1 MVNLYQILNLSYLAS
16 EGEIRSALLGK
27 KEFLDR
33 ETIDAVN
40 KWLLVETV
48 RPRYDAALRRR
59 FPEFFRLPEIRTP
72 QPPELWN
79 PQTAAV
85 LSLVLS
91 PAFGAWIHAENWRIL
106 GNEKRAQQNICML
119 WATAVCVVTNVLL
132 VLFGYID
139 LPFWL
144 VLWVVWFVWL
154 GWRQIV
160 FVRTAVGGY
169 LPKGWMRPVA
179 WVFVMFAGIVLILC
193 IGFILGGLIPVGAA

>member
-1 MVNLYQILNLSYLAS
+1 MVNLYQILNLSYSAS

-48 RPRYDAALRRR
+48 RPHYDAALRRR
-59 FPEFFRLPEIRTP
+59 FPEFLRLPEIRTP
-72 QPPELWN
+72 QLPELWN

-144 VLWVVWFVWL
+144 VLWAVWFVWL

-169 LPKGWMRPVA
+169 LPKDWMRPVA

>member
-1 MVNLYQILNLSYLAS
+1 MVNLYQILNLSYSAS

-27 KEFLDR
+27 KEFLNR

-59 FPEFFRLPEIRTP
+59 FPEFFR
-72 QPPELWN
+72 
-79 PQTAAV
+79 
-85 LSLVLS
+85 
-91 PAFGAWIHAENWRIL
+91 
-106 GNEKRAQQNICML
+106 
-119 WATAVCVVTNVLL
+119 
-132 VLFGYID
+132 
-139 LPFWL
+139 PFWL
-144 VLWVVWFVWL
+144 VLWAVWFVWL

-160 FVRTAVGGY
+160 FVRTTVGGY
-169 LPKGWMRPVA
+169 LPKGWMQPVA

>member
-1 MVNLYQILNLSYLAS
+1 MVNLYQILNLPYSAS

-106 GNEKRAQQNICML
+106 GNEKRAQQNI
-119 WATAVCVVTNVLL
+119 
-132 VLFGYID
+132 
-139 LPFWL
+139 
-144 VLWVVWFVWL
+144 
-154 GWRQIV
+154 
-160 FVRTAVGGY
+160 
-169 LPKGWMRPVA
+169 
-179 WVFVMFAGIVLILC
+179 
-193 IGFILGGLIPVGAA
+193 

>member
-59 FPEFFRLPEIRTP
+59 FPEFFRLPEIRIP
-72 QPPELWN
+72 QPPEVGN

-85 LSLVLS
+85 LSLALS

-132 VLFGYID
+132 VLFGYIY

-144 VLWVVWFVWL
+144 VLWAVWFVWL

>member
-59 FPEFFRLPEIRTP
+59 FPEFFRLPEIRNP

-132 VLFGYID
+132 VLFGYIY

-144 VLWVVWFVWL
+144 VLWAVWFVWL

-160 FVRTAVGGY
+160 FVRTTVGGY
-169 LPKGWMRPVA
+169 LPKGWMQPVA

>member
-59 FPEFFRLPEIRTP
+59 FPEFFRLPEISIP

-85 LSLVLS
+85 LSLALS

-132 VLFGYID
+132 VLFGYIY

-144 VLWVVWFVWL
+144 VLWAVWFVWL